1 MRTLVLI
8 FSLVI
13 STSLF
18 GQERLTWTTFEL
30 LEFEEVF
37 DEASATWM
45 QQPVWTPE
53 LQRWDGKEVKITGYV
68 IALDVDSKEYAL
80 SAFPFA
86 SCFFCGAA
94 GPESVI
100 ELSFEEPQKFT
111 TDDVVTFIGTVQ
123 LNTDPLK
130 FPVTLLEARPK

>member
-8 FSLVI
+8 LSLVI
-13 STSLF
+13 SASLF

-30 LEFEEVF
+30 LEFNEVF
-37 DEASATWM
+37 DEPSATWI

-100 ELSFEEPQKFT
+100 ELSFGEPQKFT